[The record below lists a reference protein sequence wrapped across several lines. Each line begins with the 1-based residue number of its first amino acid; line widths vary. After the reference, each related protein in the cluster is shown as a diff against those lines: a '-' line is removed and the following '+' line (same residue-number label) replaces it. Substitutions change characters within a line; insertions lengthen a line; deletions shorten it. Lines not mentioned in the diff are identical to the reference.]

1 LTDALACPASEEQKQ
16 YSVGRGAAAKRAH
29 GISIKEEAM
38 KWLTAMNTRLSRWAM
53 YIACAGLSGLVCIV
67 DYSVVKRYVF
77 NDSPPFAEQAAL
89 LLVITV
95 AMFGASAGV
104 RDAGHIGMDT
114 LVALLPKSVHKHID
128 FVVGWINICFGLVL
142 FVGCSLMAHSVYHA
156 GIPTLG
162 ISEAFRYVP
171 PICAGVMIILFSIEH
186 LIALFTNEKV
196 VKSWH

>member
-1 LTDALACPASEEQKQ
+1 
-16 YSVGRGAAAKRAH
+16 
-29 GISIKEEAM
+29 M
-38 KWLTAMNTRLSRWAM
+38 KWLTAVNTRLSRWAM
-53 YIACAGLSGLVCIV
+53 YVACTGLVGLVSVV

-77 NDSPPFAEQAAL
+77 NDSPVFAEQAAL

-114 LVALLPKSVHKHID
+114 LVALLPKSTHKGISTA
-128 FVVGWINICFGLVL
+128 VGWINITFGAVL
-142 FVGCSLMAHSVYHA
+142 LAGCSMMAVSVFHS

-162 ISEAFRYVP
+162 ISEAFRYLP
-171 PICAGVMIILFSIEH
+171 PMIAGFLIILFSIEH
-186 LIALFTNEKV
+186 LIALKTDTDV